1 MQTAR
6 LLFSTSRHPF
16 SAVIRAITWSRWSH
30 VALVDGDSVI
40 EAAAP
45 HGVQRTPLC
54 AALARARDFAF
65 VDIAC
70 RDQAAAIAAAESQ
83 IGKPYDYTALAGLY
97 LHRDWQQDDAWFCSE
112 LVAWAF
118 EKTQQPLLR
127 SEVVRRVSPQHLW
140 MLPPAQVVRRASANH
155 FVQLTQE

>member
-1 MQTAR
+1 MTSTAR

-16 SAVIRAITWSRWSH
+16 SAVIRAVTWSCWSH
-30 VALVDGDSVI
+30 VALVDGDTVI
-40 EAAAP
+40 EATAA
-45 HGVQRTPLC
+45 HGVRRTLLMD
-54 AALARARDFAF
+54 ALSHARDFAF
-65 VDIAC
+65 ADIAC
-70 RDQAAAIAAAESQ
+70 ADPAAAIAAAASQ
-83 IGKPYDYTALAGLY
+83 IGKPYDYSALLGLY

-140 MLPPAQVVRRASANH
+140 MLPPK
-155 FVQLTQE
+155 